1 VRQPKWQRRAED
13 RPREI
18 CAAAL
23 EVFAEKGFASARLD
37 EIAKRAGVSKGTLY
51 LYFEDKEQLF
61 RAVVRDTIAPNV
73 EMLRA
78 ALIQTGL
85 PFAELI
91 RLFVGKFVEMTGRMP
106 VGAVV
111 KMVISESRNF
121 PELAKVWHDEVVSKG
136 IGTVTAL
143 IEMAQARG
151 EVRPG
156 DPRLHAFTLMG
167 PLMMGVIY
175 RETLEPVG
183 GEPLDLGALARQHA
197 ETVLAGL
204 LTEGSRA
211 NVPGARRA

>member
-1 VRQPKWQRRAED
+1 MRKPKFQRRAED

-18 CAAAL
+18 CSAAL
-23 EVFAEKGFASARLD
+23 EVFAEKGFAAARLD
-37 EIAKRAGVSKGTLY
+37 EIARRAGVSKGTLY
-51 LYFEDKEQLF
+51 LYFKDKEELF

-91 RLFVGKFVEMTGRMP
+91 RLFVPKFVEVTERVP
-106 VGAVV
+106 VGAVA

-121 PELAKVWHDEVVSKG
+121 PELAKVWYDEVVSKG

-143 IEMAQARG
+143 IEMAQAKG
-151 EVRPG
+151 EVRAG
-156 DPRLHAFTLMG
+156 NARLHAFTLMG

-204 LTEGSRA
+204 LTGD
-211 NVPGARRA
+211 AR